1 MTLKINHCQLGSPK
15 SFNGWFYDF
24 PIRLKMTKRTIAPTN
39 FWYILKTLFSKS
51 QPFTIWPKS
60 LNTLQCNGWII
71 RFLHNYLKKILNPL
85 VFNKLTRVAIYPQK
99 TKTLN
104 WILACMTIYYI
115 WALEQILKFPDTRWL
130 QCSLSCNDRLYGKIT
145 LQSGQIANW
154 MQWW

>member
-1 MTLKINHCQLGSPK
+1 MA
-15 SFNGWFYDF
+15 
-24 PIRLKMTKRTIAPTN
+24 KRTIAPTN
-39 FWYILKTLFSKS
+39 VWYILKTLFSKS

-104 WILACMTIYYI
+104 WILACVWPYIIYELWNKFSNSQTQGDCTAVYLVMTDFTGRSLYNRSNRQLNPMMIVTVATAFGLI
-115 WALEQILKFPDTRWL
+115 QHSRMKFIKL
-130 QCSLSCNDRLYGKIT
+130 L
-145 LQSGQIANW
+145 
-154 MQWW
+154 